1 MKITYKIIGSVFLT
15 FAMSSSVIS
24 DDERPERPER
34 PAKERPERPAAGSP
48 ERPAAGRPERPARGG
63 RNERPAAERPARGGR
78 PERPAAERPAR
89 GGRPE
94 RPAAERPAR
103 GGRNDR
109 TASARRSSRDRAAVA
124 GNAPLVMNQIMG
136 LLKDRANAR
145 GIDRRTLLE
154 AIDKLDRNGDSVFTA
169 DELLGARVQRP

>member
-34 PAKERPERPAAGSP
+34 PAKERPERP
-48 ERPAAGRPERPARGG
+48 
-63 RNERPAAERPARGGR
+63 
-78 PERPAAERPAR
+78 
-89 GGRPE
+89 E

-103 GGRNDR
+103 GGRNER
-109 TASARRSSRDRAAVA
+109 TAPARGTSRDRAAVA

>member
-34 PAKERPERPAAGSP
+34 PAKERPERPERPAAGSP

-89 GGRPE
+89 GGRNE
-94 RPAAERPAR
+94 RTAPAR
-103 GGRNDR
+103 G
-109 TASARRSSRDRAAVA
+109 TSRDRAAVA

>member
-1 MKITYKIIGSVFLT
+1 
-15 FAMSSSVIS
+15 MSSSVIS

-34 PAKERPERPAAGSP
+34 PDKERPERPAAGS
-48 ERPAAGRPERPARGG
+48 PERPARGG

-78 PERPAAERPAR
+78 NERTAPAR
-89 GGRPE
+89 G
-94 RPAAERPAR
+94 
-103 GGRNDR
+103 
-109 TASARRSSRDRAAVA
+109 TSRDRAAVA
-124 GNAPLVMNQIMG
+124 GNAPLVMNQIMR